1 MPAERTCI
9 GCKTKHDQGELLRL
23 VCGTTGEVM
32 VDPTGRA
39 PGRGAYVC
47 YDARCFGK
55 SFKPARLAS
64 VFRRPVSPPG
74 LDAVY
79 GKILSA
85 FHDRLGSCLSF
96 AQKAGKLVSG
106 HMSLRQACSRGRVT
120 YMVLAEDASD
130 QRAAEYRAWCSELDI
145 PHVTM
150 FRKDE
155 LGQRIGKASRSAV
168 GLLDPRFRES
178 FCATLTLLQSFEASL
193 DCLEIRVE
201 LMPQLKQAVHG

>member
-1 MPAERTCI
+1 M
-9 GCKTKHDQGELLRL
+9 LRL
-23 VCGTTGEVM
+23 VSSPTGEVV

-64 VFRRPVSPPG
+64 VFRRPVDSPA

-79 GKILSA
+79 GRILSA
-85 FHDRLGSCLSF
+85 FRERLGSCLSF
-96 AQKAGKLVSG
+96 AQRAGKLVSG
-106 HMSLRQACSRGRVT
+106 HTSLRQACSRSRIT

-130 QRAAEYRAWCSELDI
+130 QRAAEYRSWCTELDI

-155 LGQRIGKASRSAV
+155 LGRRIGKASRSAV

-178 FCATLTLLQSFEASL
+178 FCATLTLLQTFEASL
-193 DCLEIRVE
+193 DCLEIRVG

>member
-9 GCKTKHDQGELLRL
+9 GCKTKRDQGELLRL
-23 VCGTTGEVM
+23 VCSTTGEVV
-32 VDPTGRA
+32 VDPSGRA

-64 VFRRPVSPPG
+64 VFRRPVDSPA

-79 GKILSA
+79 GRILSA
-85 FHDRLGSCLSF
+85 FRERLGSCLSF
-96 AQKAGKLVSG
+96 AQRAGKLVSG
-106 HMSLRQACSRGRVT
+106 HTSLRQARSRIT

-130 QRAAEYRAWCSELDI
+130 QRAAEYRSWCTELDI

-178 FCATLTLLQSFEASL
+178 FCATLTLLQTFEASL
-193 DCLEIRVE
+193 DCLEIRVGI
-201 LMPQLKQAVHG
+201 MPQLKQAVHG

>member
-9 GCKTKHDQGELLRL
+9 GCKTKRDQGELLRL
-23 VCGTTGEVM
+23 VCSTTGEVV
-32 VDPTGRA
+32 VDPNGRA

-64 VFRRPVSPPG
+64 VFRRPVDSPA
-74 LDAVY
+74 LEAVCAR
-79 GKILSA
+79 ILSA
-85 FHDRLGSCLSF
+85 FRERLGSCLSF
-96 AQKAGKLVSG
+96 AQRAGKLVSG
-106 HMSLRQACSRGRVT
+106 HTSLRQACSRSRIT
-120 YMVLAEDASD
+120 YMVLAEDVSD
-130 QRAAEYRAWCSELDI
+130 QRAAEYRSWCTELDI

-150 FRKDE
+150 FSKDE

-178 FCATLTLLQSFEASL
+178 FCATLTLLQTFEASL
-193 DCLEIRVE
+193 DCLEIRVG